1 MAFASFFGYKKDT
14 LKSTPFLAV
23 LKNSTK
29 DEKIIISRDIQ
40 SDEYHFFNT
49 TKDKDRGNIIDFI
62 QNRRDITLMEV
73 RKICKDWRESYEA
86 KDDDYIKP
94 CNKEQF
100 ESIKKV
106 KLKEL
111 EKKTIEQK
119 PSRRRMRP

>member
-1 MAFASFFGYKKDT
+1 M
-14 LKSTPFLAV
+14 AV

-29 DEKIIISRDIQ
+29 DEKIIIARDIQ

-49 TKDKDRGNIIDFI
+49 IEEKDRGNIIDFI
-62 QNRRDITLMEV
+62 QNRRDISLMDI
-73 RKICKDWRESYEA
+73 RQICKDWIESHEV

-94 CNKEQF
+94 CSKEQF

-119 PSRRRMRP
+119 PSQRRMRP